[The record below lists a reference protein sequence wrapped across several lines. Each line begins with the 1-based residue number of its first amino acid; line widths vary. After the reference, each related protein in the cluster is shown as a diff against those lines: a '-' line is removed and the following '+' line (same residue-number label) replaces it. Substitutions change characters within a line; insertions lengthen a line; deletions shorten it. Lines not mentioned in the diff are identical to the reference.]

1 MVRDVTSNFPFF
13 EQTRINRFE
22 HARNDLQLDLRFVVY
37 FCSLKLRIPVSNWK
51 FWFQGNPTKL
61 MRYMK
66 MKAKGYS
73 AIDLETEK
81 FILENL
87 ITRRNLLEERKPK

>member
-1 MVRDVTSNFPFF
+1 
-13 EQTRINRFE
+13 
-22 HARNDLQLDLRFVVY
+22 
-37 FCSLKLRIPVSNWK
+37 
-51 FWFQGNPTKL
+51 